1 VVSQVVERLVLPS
14 RDRKRVGAFACQLV
28 LAFAASSLHAQVP
41 LTFASDVDRS
51 QQAYALYIPKSF
63 APAKKYPLLISLHSE
78 ESNHRLNM
86 KQVFGVSWRYG
97 ELDPI
102 SMRYSPPLPDAD
114 FFVACPLSR
123 GTMGYQGIA
132 EKDVYDVLAEVE
144 RQYPIDPDRVY
155 LTGIGMGGA
164 GALRLALTRPA
175 VWAAVMPLCPSPQ
188 PALDELAPNA
198 LNLPI
203 HLVQGELDPVVPV
216 QSLRNLHR
224 LLLNLRDPVEY
235 FEYPLLRHN
244 TWDVAYK
251 EGAGFDWFGKF
262 RRNRFPDHVRFVT
275 RSFRYSSAY
284 WVRMDRLMP
293 GTLASIDARRT
304 NNQVQVTTSALDAFT
319 ITLDRPVTAVTIDG
333 AAVRI
338 QSAAGRPAAAKPA
351 ASLSFVKTA
360 RGWALGAAP
369 PTGKHLGA
377 EGPIAAAVEDRH
389 IYVYGT
395 LGTRTA
401 AELDDR
407 RRLAQQAAAWSN
419 AREHLML
426 NLQVKPDSEVTD
438 IDMDFANMVLFG
450 TAETNSI
457 IARIA
462 AKLPLALSPGAADYG
477 LLFIAPLGR
486 RYVLVSSGLPW
497 WTGTNTPTRGA
508 DPFLPSQYRLLS
520 TLGDYILFRGS
531 LANPVEE
538 GRFDLNW
545 KVAPEAAA
553 KLQSTGIVTVK

>member
-1 VVSQVVERLVLPS
+1 MVSQVVERLIFRN
-14 RDRKRVGAFACQLV
+14 RDRNGVGAQLCIV
-28 LAFAASSLHAQVP
+28 LVFAASILHAQVP
-41 LTFASDVDRS
+41 LTFSSDVDRS

-63 APAKKYPLLISLHSE
+63 DAAKKYPLLISLHSE

-102 SMRYSPPLPDAD
+102 NMRYSPPLPDAD

-144 RQYPIDPDRVY
+144 RQYPIDLDRVF

-164 GALRLALTRPA
+164 GALRLALTRPD
-175 VWAAVMPLCPSPQ
+175 VWAAVMPLCPPPQ

-251 EGAGFDWFGKF
+251 EGAGFDWFGRF

-275 RSFRYSSAY
+275 RSFRYGSAY
-284 WVRMDRLMP
+284 WVRIDRLTP
-293 GTLASIDARRT
+293 GTLASIDARRA

-338 QSAAGRPAAAKPA
+338 KPA
-351 ASLSFVKTA
+351 ALLSFVKTA
-360 RGWALGAAP
+360 RGWAPGAAP
-369 PTGKHLGA
+369 PTGKHTGA

-389 IYVYGT
+389 LYVYGT
-395 LGTRTA
+395 LGSRTA

-407 RRLAQQAAAWSN
+407 RRVAQQAAAWSN
-419 AREHLML
+419 ARQHLML
-426 NLQVKPDSEVTD
+426 NLPVKPDSEVTD
-438 IDMDFANMVLFG
+438 IDMDFANLVLFG
-450 TAETNSI
+450 AAETNSV
-457 IARIA
+457 IARFA

-477 LLFIAPLGR
+477 LLFIAPVGR

-497 WTGTNTPTRGA
+497 WTGTNTPMRGA

-545 KVAPEAAA
+545 KLSPESAA